1 MGKWLLL
8 WRCSFG
14 VRDSTPHPP
23 ISPVLY
29 PFCFVSSSHI
39 IPASA
44 SWTFGPRASGV
55 MLSPW
60 SRTRERRRGEPLSG
74 QEEEVQ

>member
-44 SWTFGPRASGV
+44 SWTFGPRASGAKPLV
-55 MLSPW
+55 QNK
-60 SRTRERRRGEPLSG
+60 GE
-74 QEEEVQ
+74 EKR